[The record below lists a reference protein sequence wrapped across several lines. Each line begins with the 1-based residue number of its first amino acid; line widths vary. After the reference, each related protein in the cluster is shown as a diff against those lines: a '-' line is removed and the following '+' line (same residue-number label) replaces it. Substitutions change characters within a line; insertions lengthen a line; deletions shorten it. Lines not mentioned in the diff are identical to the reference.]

1 MNYRTAFG
9 SLAAFLAASLAAAGV
24 SAQECPSA
32 EKVDAALKAA
42 FRKPVQIKDV
52 RPAPIPGLCEIVI
65 SAQGQNN
72 IMYMDPGGRYLVTGH
87 IVDAEAKRD
96 LTRDALLELNRFS
109 EADMEKLVSLRA
121 LTVGRGG
128 PEVYFVTDP
137 Q

>member
-1 MNYRTAFG
+1 MKYRTVFG
-9 SLAAFLAASLAAAGV
+9 ALAAFLTAALAAAGV

-32 EKVDAALKAA
+32 EKIDTALKAA
-42 FRKPVQIKDV
+42 FRQPVQIKDV
-52 RPAPIPGLCEIVI
+52 RPAPIPGLCEIVV

-72 IMYMDPGGRYLVTGH
+72 IIYMDPGARYLVTGH

-96 LTRDALLELNRFS
+96 LTRDALVELNRFS
-109 EADMEKLVSLRA
+109 EADMKKLASLRA
-121 LTVGRGG
+121 LTVGTGG